1 MNKVPMFI
9 ILGLCC
15 LLQACGGLK
24 LTDIP
29 KSTAALQLT
38 ESQKQ
43 AIQPKLQLINDIVED
58 YNFEKKQ
65 LEADY
70 QVFRAGIR
78 QQQFDRY
85 PGSSFDPGRRREL
98 TAFREEARKFMRQ
111 RELFLREIEKLVKEI
126 AAALTATQR
135 DKLAALKMPELII
148 PMMLRQDAYNDLRYI
163 PNHPLGG
170 TNIF

>member
-1 MNKVPMFI
+1 MSDRQ
-9 ILGLCC
+9 ILLLLLLCC
-15 LLQACGGLK
+15 FLPACGGLK
-24 LTDIP
+24 LIDVP

-43 AIQPKLQLINDIVED
+43 AIQPKLALISDIVED

-65 LEADY
+65 LEAEY
-70 QVFRAGIR
+70 QVFRSGIR

-85 PGSSFDPGRRREL
+85 PGSYFDPGRRREL

-126 AAALTATQR
+126 TAELTAMQR
-135 DKLAALKMPELII
+135 DKLAELKMPELII
-148 PMMLRQDAYNDLRYI
+148 PMMLRQDAYGALRYI
-163 PNHPLGG
+163 PSHPLGG

>member
-1 MNKVPMFI
+1 MNNRLMFS
-9 ILGLCC
+9 ILTLCC
-15 LLQACGGLK
+15 LLQACGGFK

-65 LEADY
+65 LETDY
-70 QVFRAGIR
+70 QVLRSGIR
-78 QQQFDRY
+78 QRQFDRY
-85 PGSSFDPGRRREL
+85 SEGYFDPGRRREL
-98 TAFREEARKFMRQ
+98 TAFREEAQKFMRQ
-111 RELFLREIEKLVKEI
+111 RELFLREIEKLVEEI
-126 AAALTATQR
+126 AAALTATQQN
-135 DKLAALKMPELII
+135 KLAELKMPELVI
-148 PMMLRQDAYNDLRYI
+148 PMMLRPDDYNDFRYI

-170 TNIF
+170 TNFF